1 MQKLINY
8 YFNYC
13 LSILIERDKKEYQV
27 NSKFL
32 KAVFV
37 SLILSVSNFA
47 NAGLITITGYD
58 ITNADISGN
67 GGWSHAYDGT
77 VTLNGN
83 SSIAGALADYTNG
96 SGTLNDGV
104 LGTNFNDTQYFVTD
118 AGAEITLYLD
128 GFYSIDSL
136 KLFGNNSSN
145 GIPGG
150 IENVLVTFGGL
161 NDTLLSTPD
170 GNNDDFS
177 FGGSVFS
184 GITTNFIKLSGFP
197 EGNCCG
203 AYSISEINI
212 MGQRQSTDVP
222 EPSTLAI
229 FALGMIGLASRRFKK
244 QS

>member
-1 MQKLINY
+1 M
-8 YFNYC
+8 
-13 LSILIERDKKEYQV
+13 
-27 NSKFL
+27 
-32 KAVFV
+32 

-83 SSIAGALADYTNG
+83 SGTWGALADYTNG

-104 LGTNFNDTQYFVTD
+104 LGTNSIDTQLFSTN
-118 AGAEITLYLD
+118 ARAEITLYLD

-136 KLFGNNSSN
+136 KLFGNNSGN
-145 GIPGG
+145 RVPGG
-150 IENVLVTFGGL
+150 IESVLVTFGGL

-170 GNNDDFS
+170 GKNDDFS
-177 FGGSVFS
+177 FGGSVLS
-184 GITTNFIKLSGFP
+184 GLTTNFIKLSNFP
-197 EGNCCG
+197 DGNCCT
-203 AYSISEINI
+203 AYAISEIHI
-212 MGQRQSTDVP
+212 MGQRQNTVVP
-222 EPSTLAI
+222 EPSTLTI